1 MSDPISDVSVLKQ
14 MDEIVDHD
22 AHHNVEILGN
32 LHRHGD
38 KLIATDGHMLIMVP
52 SIEITKASEETGRKL
67 ESAIPELE
75 SVTVS
80 LDAELLAKICA
91 VMIKWNDK
99 KDAEYK
105 TYSKTCQ
112 VDIQITGKENAV
124 LFVLNRDPS
133 VKAVLMPMRQ

>member
-1 MSDPISDVSVLKQ
+1 MSDPISDAAVLKQ
-14 MDEIVDHD
+14 MDGIVDRKVSHQ
-22 AHHNVEILGN
+22 ILGN

-38 KLIATDGHMLIMVP
+38 KLIATDGVMLVMTP
-52 SIEITKASEETGRKL
+52 SIEITKASEETGRRL

-91 VMIKWNDK
+91 VMIEWNNK
-99 KDAEYK
+99 KDCKESEFA
-105 TYSKTCQ
+105 TSCR